1 VELIDIKHRN
11 EEVPAFEPD
20 LFIAASGYESRAT
33 CIPKYLNDPGKKNV
47 VLAFSDHL
55 KEPARAEN
63 DRYFREHGYQSLLV
77 KPFGQPDF
85 MSIFQGHDEDH
96 IRVLIDITLMT
107 RRWYD
112 SFLNYLNGND
122 SFQKADVRISYCP
135 AHFYKPVE
143 YRRKVSLRQFT
154 LNGSHSNHV
163 KQHKKT
169 ALIMGLGND
178 KGVGKSVYDLVKPD
192 HMLLLYADPA
202 VHKSYVEN
210 IFINNH
216 SIIKKVDIQ
225 NLVHYPLRDT
235 AELYKTFLEMILP
248 LREEYNVVIV
258 PQGPK
263 IFSLLSMVF
272 HLNYPDVTVS
282 YPEYKVKGASDKKSS
297 ADHISLD
304 LEFAAD

>member
-1 VELIDIKHRN
+1 MELINIKHCPG
-11 EEVPAFEPD
+11 EVPAFDPD
-20 LFIAASGYESRAT
+20 LFIAGSGYESRST

-63 DRYFREHGYQSLLV
+63 DRYFREHGYECFLV

-85 MSIFQGHDEDH
+85 PSIFKGHDQDH

-112 SFLNYLNGND
+112 SFLNYLHGND
-122 SFQKADVRISYCP
+122 SYQKAEVRISYCP
-135 AHFYKPVE
+135 AHFYKPVA
-143 YRRKVSLRQFT
+143 YRRRVTLHNFT
-154 LNGSHSNHV
+154 LNGSQSHHA

-178 KGVGKSVYDLVKPD
+178 KGVGQSVYNLVKPD

-210 IFINNH
+210 IFVNNH
-216 SIIKKVDIQ
+216 SIIKQVDIQ

-235 AELYKTFLEMILP
+235 EKLYKTFLEMILP

-282 YPEYKVKGASDKKSS
+282 YPEYKVRGVPDKKSA

-304 LEFAAD
+304 LDFAAD